1 MCVRRMLPL
10 VTENDSLNMLHG
22 LLTSK
27 LASTTRALSTAE
39 QSNIGLSKENRELSE
54 TVLRLAEKVKAQS
67 VDDLGDPLLR
77 TQVQTAEKDVKESRK
92 RAKMLKGV
100 LSAMIVGSGINWAA
114 DEELRDLVMD
124 DEEDG

>member
-1 MCVRRMLPL
+1 MLPL